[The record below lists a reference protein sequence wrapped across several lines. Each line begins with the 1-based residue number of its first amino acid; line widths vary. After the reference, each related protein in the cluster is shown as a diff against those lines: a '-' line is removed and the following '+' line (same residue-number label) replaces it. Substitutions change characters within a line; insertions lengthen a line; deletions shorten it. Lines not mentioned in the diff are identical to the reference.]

1 MSDIDYQTKA
11 MENSFDETID
21 DFKKLPNQVQ
31 RLWDI
36 DSSGARYCEGLL
48 LEISALKRKLRERE
62 GRVKRLETFIID
74 TYEFTDKYIRETI
87 LLE

>member
-36 DSSGARYCEGLL
+36 DSSGARYYEGLL
-48 LEISALKRKLRERE
+48 LEIAALKKQIEERDATIEILRDENL
-62 GRVKRLETFIID
+62 K
-74 TYEFTDKYIRETI
+74 TI
-87 LLE
+87 SSLVEQS